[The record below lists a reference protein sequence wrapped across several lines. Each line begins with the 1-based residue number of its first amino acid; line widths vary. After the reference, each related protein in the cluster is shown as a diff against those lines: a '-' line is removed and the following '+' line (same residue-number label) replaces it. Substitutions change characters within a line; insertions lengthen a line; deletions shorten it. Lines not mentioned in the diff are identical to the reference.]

1 MKFSLE
7 GKLLKGLRQYR
18 KLIRDSH
25 WWNRRELVRY
35 NTRTKPVTHPSTT
48 DFVLDSD
55 RIWGLQSSYKPR
67 LTGEY

>member
-18 KLIRDSH
+18 KLIQDYH
-25 WWNRRELVRY
+25 WWNRQQEQSLSR
-35 NTRTKPVTHPSTT
+35 PPFTT
-48 DFVLDSD
+48 DFVRDSD
-55 RIWGLQSSYKPR
+55 RKEESMRSSYKPR